1 MTPTIVMQKITTV
14 LAPEQLADKTLVK
27 TYLEKSFRRR
37 RTEKDKKLYI
47 NINIIFTRYPEI
59 IKSII
64 RDIPILGYYKDY
76 FHILAYSRNAVLDK
90 YIYDIVVS
98 SIKKDYYAMRE
109 HKEITTLGKWLP
121 REGSKIDRKCD
132 FVDKFNVL
140 FYPRKVEP
148 ATSRRWY
155 RKMKTAFNVR
165 LGTIEAK
172 LCTKQLGRIE
182 YEKVSP
188 FALKKY
194 NNKLLSHEESKD
206 KYEAF
211 TIDKLSKMSLNDVMK
226 EIIRAGHSAELVEK
240 VWNQN
245 TFRRTLHLDKII
257 SDAACLLDLSGD
269 TYKTNNAYFAVGIA
283 LLVDQHSTLANKV
296 IVGRDTLNLQGS
308 VLAKSEHIM
317 RHVGPCDINLLQKQI
332 DALHDQGVNN
342 VILVTPK
349 QIPRE
354 ENITHFKT
362 VDNGFYI
369 FLKGRSAP
377 ISKYLPAPH
386 NGVTKRN
393 IKFHTNNSHELLDK
407 KTPIAF
413 LCFVVFVLFVVA
425 IMDPS
430 CEFI

>member
-1 MTPTIVMQKITTV
+1 MQKITTV
-14 LAPEQLADKTLVK
+14 LAPEQLADKALIK

-37 RTEKDKKLYI
+37 QTEKDRKLYI
-47 NINIIFTRYPEI
+47 NINIIFTKYPEI

-76 FHILAYSRNAVLDK
+76 FHILAYSRDATLDK
-90 YIYDIVVS
+90 YIYDIVVPS
-98 SIKKDYYAMRE
+98 VKKDYYAMRE
-109 HKEITTLGKWLP
+109 RKEITTLGKWLP
-121 REGSKIDRKCD
+121 REGSKIDRKCG

-140 FYPRKVEP
+140 FYPRIVEP

-155 RKMKTAFNVR
+155 RKMKAAFNVR

-172 LCTKQLGRIE
+172 LCTKQLDSIE

-211 TIDKLSKMSLNDVMK
+211 TIDKLSKMTLNDVMK
-226 EIIRAGHSAELVEK
+226 EIIRGGHSVELVEK

-245 TFRRTLHLDKII
+245 TFQKMLRLDKFIP
-257 SDAACLLDLSGD
+257 DAVCLLDLSGD
-269 TYKTNNAYFAVGIA
+269 MYKTNNAYFAVGIA
-283 LLVDQHSTLANKV
+283 LLVDQHSTLDNKV
-296 IVGRDTLNLQGS
+296 IVGRDVLNLKGS

-317 RHVGPCDINLLQKQI
+317 RHVGPCDIDLLQKQI
-332 DALHDQGVNN
+332 NALHDQGVAN

-349 QIPRE
+349 QMPSRE
-354 ENITHFKT
+354 NVTHFKT

-369 FLKGRSAP
+369 FLKGRTTP

-386 NGVTKRN
+386 NGVMKRN

-407 KTPIAF
+407 KTPIIF
-413 LCFVVFVLFVVA
+413 LCFIMFMLFAVA
-425 IMDPS
+425 VMDPN